1 MGKLAPVEFSLD
13 LNDDNLVL
21 GIPEET
27 SGAVDE
33 GSSSKAKE
41 SETGGEKAMKAK
53 VYENRAKLSKSILG
67 KSGREMDQA
76 VQEETNEQAN
86 EQGNEAS
93 KNFWNISN
101 DDYYNPK
108 AVADTQQANT
118 KNVSAAL
125 VIQHTLPAIE
135 LHESFFPTHL
145 SNQKLRNFHRYGLKR
160 HLNGTA
166 DTMFSPV
173 FCLIKRNQTGVIIK
187 MFSLIGIRI
196 EFEIF
201 FNYFKIK
208 VREI

>member
-1 MGKLAPVEFSLD
+1 M
-13 LNDDNLVL
+13 L

-27 SGAVDE
+27 SGAVEE
-33 GSSSKAKE
+33 GSSKTKE
-41 SETGGEKAMKAK
+41 NETGGEKAMKAK

-67 KSGREMDQA
+67 KSGREIDQA

-145 SNQKLRNFHRYGLKR
+145 STQKLRNFHRYGLKR
-160 HLNGTA
+160 HLNGIA
-166 DTMFSPV
+166 DNVFCPV
-173 FCLIKRNQTGVIIK
+173 FCLIKRNQAGVIIK
-187 MFSLIGIRI
+187 MFSFI
-196 EFEIF
+196 
-201 FNYFKIK
+201 
-208 VREI
+208 